1 MRKKQFIQNAICYF
15 LLAAAAVFWLFP
27 LFMALINSFKTN
39 GELLTNVM
47 SFPTSLHFENYTR
60 TIEKMHYLRSFR
72 NTVVLS
78 ALSVSMMILFSALAG
93 WRLCRTKTKLSS
105 FIFGMFVFSMLIP
118 FSSIMIPLYKV
129 VLALKIKNSLLG
141 LSFVYAGLGVSMA
154 IFLYHGFVKG
164 IPQELEEAAA
174 IDGGSR
180 MKIFFLIILP
190 LLKPITATICITNVL
205 WVWNDFLLPL
215 IVISDNKKYSLL
227 LSTNTLFGQYSSDWT
242 AILSALILAAI
253 PVIIFYALFQ
263 KQILKGIEPSQ
274 DHPTWGSIL
283 SAGTKP

>member
-141 LSFVYAGLGVSMA
+141 LSFVYAGLRS
-154 IFLYHGFVKG
+154 
-164 IPQELEEAAA
+164 EE
-174 IDGGSR
+174 
-180 MKIFFLIILP
+180 P
-190 LLKPITATICITNVL
+190 HV
-205 WVWNDFLLPL
+205 
-215 IVISDNKKYSLL
+215 
-227 LSTNTLFGQYSSDWT
+227 
-242 AILSALILAAI
+242 
-253 PVIIFYALFQ
+253 
-263 KQILKGIEPSQ
+263 
-274 DHPTWGSIL
+274 
-283 SAGTKP
+283 

>member
-1 MRKKQFIQNAICYF
+1 
-15 LLAAAAVFWLFP
+15 
-27 LFMALINSFKTN
+27 
-39 GELLTNVM
+39 
-47 SFPTSLHFENYTR
+47 
-60 TIEKMHYLRSFR
+60 
-72 NTVVLS
+72 
-78 ALSVSMMILFSALAG
+78 
-93 WRLCRTKTKLSS
+93 
-105 FIFGMFVFSMLIP
+105 MLIP

-263 KQILKGIEPSQ
+263 KQILKGIA
-274 DHPTWGSIL
+274 DG
-283 SAGTKP
+283 AVKG

>member
-78 ALSVSMMILFSALAG
+78 VLSVSMMILFSALAG

-105 FIFGMFVFSMLIP
+105 FIFSMFVFSMLIP

-154 IFLYHGFVKG
+154 VFLYHGFVKG

-263 KQILKGIEPSQ
+263 KQILKGIA
-274 DHPTWGSIL
+274 DG
-283 SAGTKP
+283 AVKG